1 MYGRPTAV
9 ELLDAVQ
16 RFLDEE
22 VVPHTDG
29 RRQFLARVS
38 ANVLRMLAR
47 ELQLEE
53 THLDRAWTALDGVLG
68 PAPRPCGLAALRAA
82 LQAREAELC
91 ARIRAGFG
99 DTPAERARLVA
110 CLRQTVQDKLAVT
123 DPGYFTVRV

>member
-22 VVPHTDG
+22 VVPHSDG

-68 PAPRPCGLAALRAA
+68 PAERPCGLAALRAA

-91 ARIRAGFG
+91 ARIRAGAADSEPQRG
-99 DTPAERARLVA
+99 TILAY
-110 CLRQTVQDKLAVT
+110 LRQRVQDKLAVT